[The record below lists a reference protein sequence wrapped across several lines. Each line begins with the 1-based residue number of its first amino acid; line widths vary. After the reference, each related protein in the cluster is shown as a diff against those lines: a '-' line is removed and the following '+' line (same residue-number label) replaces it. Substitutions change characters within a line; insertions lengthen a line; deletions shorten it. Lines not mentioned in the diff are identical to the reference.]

1 MKTIIPNNLF
11 DDSTT
16 IGKYDLMSFY
26 DNYVL
31 QKQYYPYQFNGWD
44 DKKFYGILDLNKTPI
59 YPKQS
64 GLSNY
69 FNNDGMTQTNIKF
82 VVDAFKDMK
91 AFQERLLKKGRS
103 ANSSIY
109 SVLNVKESTIDFSS
123 KYHTFLGKIYNI
135 FINDYMTD
143 IIRQDTKNIFDFF
156 KHFIIFA
163 KIMCKITVLNRSA
176 FLKSKHTPQSVNG
189 LRISLE
195 NPDPN
200 TSVFIKGNNFIGNPE
215 FDLFIETASKFGFLI
230 DKNYPWVLVA
240 DIESV
245 SMKKYIRKYNI
256 TDTENLFDTFYHK
269 AYTAD
274 LESLKHVLI
283 GFWNGYAASFASTAI
298 LKENLDCKKYFYEP
312 NHAKQ
317 IDSNMFDVILGANW
331 LIRMYALIRVLE
343 EKLNITQNQFEII
356 FQEAC
361 KINKISTEEK
371 ALLYI
376 NKKLLE
382 YSVSEQA
389 IISDNLTNPDII
401 VRLMKEQSATV
412 INETINF

>member
-1 MKTIIPNNLF
+1 
-11 DDSTT
+11 
-16 IGKYDLMSFY
+16 
-26 DNYVL
+26 
-31 QKQYYPYQFNGWD
+31 
-44 DKKFYGILDLNKTPI
+44 
-59 YPKQS
+59 
-64 GLSNY
+64 
-69 FNNDGMTQTNIKF
+69 MTQANIKF